1 MLNQEESFKRIYDQY
16 QNMVLHTA
24 YQYLQ
29 NQEDAE
35 EITQDVF
42 VQVYHSYAKFEGKS
56 SLKTWIYRICINKS
70 LDYIKYK
77 NSKKR
82 GFIFFG
88 FGQIITKIGQY
99 FMLFSTLSVF
109 SLY

>member
-1 MLNQEESFKRIYDQY
+1 MLNQEENFKRIYDQY

-42 VQVYHSYAKFEGKS
+42 VQVY
-56 SLKTWIYRICINKS
+56 
-70 LDYIKYK
+70 
-77 NSKKR
+77 
-82 GFIFFG
+82 
-88 FGQIITKIGQY
+88 
-99 FMLFSTLSVF
+99 
-109 SLY
+109 